1 MAHSRR
7 GRFRRP
13 RSLRNQLVVGVCTVV
28 ALVLLAVGAISIL
41 TLRSYVTSVSDDQ
54 VARALTAFEYALHE
68 HADGPVLAEQL
79 THFTGQGTDN
89 VIAVLHGNTVAES
102 AVFYQREARPAPA
115 DAVAVIQNHVWRN
128 GPAFTIDLGSLGQ
141 YRIRSRTI
149 DGGDRLVSA
158 VSLGPANRALTEK
171 VLWTLA
177 LTVTAVVITSIGAMT
192 VVNTSLRPL
201 RRVAATAAQVAKLP
215 LTDADHRITVRVQ
228 DSDTDVKS
236 EVGIVGHTLNGLLA
250 NVDRALAE
258 RAETDRR
265 MRQFLSDASHEL
277 RTPLA
282 AIQGYAEL
290 TRQDSADLPVVT
302 EHALARIEAESQR
315 MARLVNDLLL
325 ISRLD
330 EGHDLEYDEVN
341 LSELV
346 LDAVNDAAVV
356 SSQHIWQAD
365 LPETSV
371 CVHGDWARLQ
381 QLITN
386 LLTNARVHTPAGTTV
401 TTTLTVRDEDAD
413 FAELTVANNGPGI
426 DEQLLPHLFE
436 RFVKARKTGEPE
448 IGTGLGLAIVASI
461 VDAHRGAVRVESAQ
475 GLTKFVVRIPLISYS
490 FPSFPRR
497 VQGH

>member
-1 MAHSRR
+1 M
-7 GRFRRP
+7 
-13 RSLRNQLVVGVCTVV
+13 
-28 ALVLLAVGAISIL
+28 
-41 TLRSYVTSVSDDQ
+41 
-54 VARALTAFEYALHE
+54 
-68 HADGPVLAEQL
+68 
-79 THFTGQGTDN
+79 
-89 VIAVLHGNTVAES
+89 
-102 AVFYQREARPAPA
+102 
-115 DAVAVIQNHVWRN
+115 
-128 GPAFTIDLGSLGQ
+128 DLGSLGQ